1 MTPYATAAD
10 RARALYRIPT
20 APRRNRTLEIC
31 HGRDPLLW
39 HGPWPGEGHV
49 ACVVGAAA
57 PAAGGA
63 GIGCVSA
70 ALGAALPV
78 APQSFDLVILH
89 RTLDDLSDLSMAALA
104 PKRFDAQDF
113 LLQVADALAPGG
125 LVAGCVQNR
134 ASLPGIVR
142 TAQRAFGIGRAQA
155 AEFHFSPR
163 GLRRMLACAAL
174 GEIRI
179 FSLLPHSDAPL
190 KLIDSDATVS
200 RLAFR
205 RELDAR
211 RRHLGRAAFALRRL
225 AVELGGYRHLE
236 PSRFFWASKTC

>member
-49 ACVVGAAA
+49 ACMIGAAT
-57 PAAGGA
+57 PRAAGN
-63 GIGCVSA
+63 GIGSVST

-78 APQSFDLVILH
+78 APHSFDLVILH
-89 RTLDDLSDLSMAALA
+89 RTLDDLSELSSAA

-113 LLQVADALAPGG
+113 LLQVAGALAPGG

-142 TAQRAFGIGRAQA
+142 TAQRAWGIGAAKA

-163 GLRRMLACAAL
+163 GLRRMLASAAL
-174 GEIRI
+174 AEIRI
-179 FSLLPHSDAPL
+179 FSLLPHCDAPL

-236 PSRFFWASKTC
+236 PSLFFWAYKTC